1 MTLCYPFCQS
11 RSECCAWAP
20 LTNVLLNFLPCMV
33 FSLTFHLHEI
43 GPQSM
48 FAACCTKTVIKHGV
62 PQAVR
67 MAGVSGGLVLIENQT
82 ANYVEKEFKTDFLGV
97 KFCTSWSDYIY
108 IIYIYYY
115 YIPVCTSVTR
125 QVSGSSIYTM
135 RLSALTCWRHT
146 IAVSLPLHVDSIPS
160 QSPCPY
166 MLTAYHRSLLN
177 PVVTDLYNIWC

>member
-1 MTLCYPFCQS
+1 MRSFKTCVLLKSSLRLHFLMASITRNDQMTLCYPFCQS

-82 ANYVEKEFKTDFLGV
+82 ANYVEKSLRRTAWEWNSAQV
-97 KFCTSWSDYIY
+97 EV
-108 IIYIYYY
+108 IIYIYNI
-115 YIPVCTSVTR
+115 YILLLYPCLYISHS
-125 QVSGSSIYTM
+125 SG
-135 RLSALTCWRHT
+135 
-146 IAVSLPLHVDSIPS
+146 VG
-160 QSPCPY
+160 
-166 MLTAYHRSLLN
+166 
-177 PVVTDLYNIWC
+177 